1 MPGLFHMISSTTS
14 RSCGDRLS
22 STSRSVCVVGLAE
35 LRPLL
40 VDNIDAG
47 LNLLDV
53 LDEGLGDVLTIGV
66 IRCDGRDAPAKPTLS
81 GFL

>member
-1 MPGLFHMISSTTS
+1 MISSTTS

-66 IRCDGRDAPAKPTLS
+66 ISAMVAMRGEADLIGVLVAS
-81 GFL
+81 

>member
-1 MPGLFHMISSTTS
+1 ML
-14 RSCGDRLS
+14 
-22 STSRSVCVVGLAE
+22 VGLAE

>member
-1 MPGLFHMISSTTS
+1 MISSTTS

-53 LDEGLGDVLTIGV
+53 LDEGLGDGVRWSRCAGEADLIGV
-66 IRCDGRDAPAKPTLS
+66 LVAS
-81 GFL
+81 